1 MKTRTRPGLRPNAA
15 RIAVEYPQEG
25 EIITSPSYTFRIA
38 ASAPRVEI
46 AIDGGGWSPCRRSDD
61 YWWFDWSD
69 YDPGR
74 HQAVVRGA
82 PPAEQDQP
90 ARICRFLVE
99 FPGRRAR

>member
-1 MKTRTRPGLRPNAA
+1 MKTQTRPKAA
-15 RIAVEYPQEG
+15 KIAVEYPQEG
-25 EIITSPSYTFRIA
+25 EIITSPSYTFRID

-69 YDPGR
+69 YESGP

-82 PPAEQDQP
+82 EHDHP

-99 FPGRRAR
+99 LPASRAR